1 MKCWVIS
8 ILITY
13 PSSTDL
19 QLGQVTEIQLPNP
32 EDELE

>member
-19 QLGQVTEIQLPNP
+19 QPGWVTKISIPTP
-32 EDELE
+32 EDEPE